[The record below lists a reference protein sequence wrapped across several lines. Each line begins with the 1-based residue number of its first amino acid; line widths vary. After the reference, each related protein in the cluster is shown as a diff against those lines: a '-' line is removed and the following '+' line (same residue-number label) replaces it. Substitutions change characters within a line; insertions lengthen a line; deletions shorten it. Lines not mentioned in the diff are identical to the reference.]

1 MLQEDNNATTKEQ
14 EQSGN
19 TVEENTISQN
29 TENEVTVPV
38 KFNKVTQN
46 LSIQEAANLAQKG
59 LKFEHI
65 SEDYDRLR
73 RLAAKKD
80 VSVSQLL
87 DNIEKAEN
95 QTQRQSLLEKC
106 GGDEELVNHIVSL
119 ENKNEGDNG
128 FQEIKSFFPDI
139 ENPEMLPQS
148 VIDASKLRG
157 TKLLDEYLRYQL
169 KEKRSRAENQKSQK
183 AAENAAVGSQHQSG
197 AALDPVNS
205 EFLRG
210 IWSR

>member
-157 TKLLDEYLRYQL
+157 TKLLDEYLR
-169 KEKRSRAENQKSQK
+169 
-183 AAENAAVGSQHQSG
+183 
-197 AALDPVNS
+197 
-205 EFLRG
+205 
-210 IWSR
+210 